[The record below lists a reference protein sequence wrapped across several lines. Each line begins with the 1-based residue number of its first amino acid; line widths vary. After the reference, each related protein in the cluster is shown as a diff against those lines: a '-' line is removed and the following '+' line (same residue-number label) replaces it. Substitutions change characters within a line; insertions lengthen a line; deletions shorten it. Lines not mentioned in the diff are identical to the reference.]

1 MKKLLSKT
9 VLYSL
14 AMAMAQPI
22 YDTGRDTPSREVKQ
36 RENAKKYSLP
46 CWSFGGTLV
55 YARNEKEA
63 VKRAKKRG
71 VYCENFKKF

>member
-1 MKKLLSKT
+1 MALG
-9 VLYSL
+9 L
-14 AMAMAQPI
+14 AMLGV
-22 YDTGRDTPSREVKQ
+22 DTGRDTPSREVKQ
-36 RENAKKYSLP
+36 YENAKKYSLP

-71 VYCENFKKF
+71 VYCDNFRKL